1 MFVVH
6 GLDLSY
12 FTGKLEAYLR
22 ARGLPYR
29 LEEMDTRA
37 FKSLARHTGVRQMPQ
52 LELPDGRW
60 MTDTVQIIDTLE
72 NELPQPG
79 ITPSDPAFAFLAGL
93 IETYADEHLWRPALY
108 YRWAFDDDA
117 RLMSARLARGM
128 LRDIAAPFALKR
140 QFILLRQR
148 ARYLRG
154 EGVTSANRHQIEAD
168 YLDLL
173 DALDPVLRRR
183 DWVMGPGPTRADI
196 GLFGPM
202 FRHFHC
208 DPTPGRIMRARAPA
222 VAAWITRLWALEG
235 PVGPGARSMTSV
247 PDDLEDVFR
256 LIAGRC
262 LPEMAVNAAAM
273 AAGRDETVHRAGDAV
288 IRYRPNPYRAGR
300 LSRLSRDFE
309 ALDPTARGRVASV
322 LGGDG
327 TRALSGTNFTGIAL
341 ADPSRI
347 RDRWGRDVR

>member
-1 MFVVH
+1 MLVVH

-37 FKSLARHTGVRQMPQ
+37 FRGLARHTGVQQMPQ

-60 MTDTVQIIDTLE
+60 MTDTVQIIDALE
-72 NELPQPG
+72 KELPQPG
-79 ITPSDPAFAFLAGL
+79 ITPSDPVCAFVAGL

-108 YRWAFDDDA
+108 YRWAFDDDG

-128 LRDIAAPFALKR
+128 LRDIGGPLALKR

-154 EGVTSANRHQIEAD
+154 EGVTSANRHEIEAD

-173 DALDPVLRRR
+173 DALEPVLRRR
-183 DWVMGPGPTRADI
+183 DWVLGEVPTRADI

-222 VAAWITRLWALEG
+222 VAAWVTRLWALEG
-235 PVGPGARSMTSV
+235 PVGPGAQSLTSV
-247 PDDLEDVFR
+247 PDDLGDLFR
-256 LIAGRC
+256 LVVQRF
-262 LPEMAVNAAAM
+262 LPELLANAAAVV
-273 AAGRDETVHRAGDAV
+273 AGRGEVLHRVGGAV

-300 LSRLSRDFE
+300 LSRLIRDFH
-309 ALDPTARGRVASV
+309 ALDSAAKERVATV
-322 LGGDG
+322 LGHDG
-327 TRALSGTNFTGIAL
+327 TLALSGTTCTGFPS
-341 ADPSRI
+341 ADPFPI
-347 RDRWGRDVR
+347 RDRWGREVR

>member
-12 FTGKLEAYLR
+12 FTGKLEGYLR
-22 ARGLPYR
+22 ARGLAYR

-37 FKSLARHTGVRQMPQ
+37 FKNLARHTGVRQMPQ

-60 MTDTVQIIDTLE
+60 MTDTVRIIDALE
-72 NELPQPG
+72 SELPQPG
-79 ITPSDPAFAFLAGL
+79 ITPSDPACAFLAGL

-128 LRDIAAPFALKR
+128 LRDVGGPLVLKR
-140 QFILLRQR
+140 QFILMRQR
-148 ARYLRG
+148 AHYLRG
-154 EGVTSANRHQIEAD
+154 EGVTPVNRHRIEAD

-173 DALDPVLRRR
+173 DALDPLLRRR
-183 DWVMGPGPTRADI
+183 DWVMGHRPTRADI

-222 VAAWITRLWALEG
+222 VAAWVTRLWALEG
-235 PVGPGARSMTSV
+235 PGGPGLQSSMSA
-247 PDDLEDVFR
+247 PDDLDDLFR
-256 LIAGRC
+256 LVTARF
-262 LPEMAVNAAAM
+262 LPEFVANAAAV
-273 AAGRDETVHRAGDAV
+273 AAGHGEVVHRLGDAV

-300 LSRLSRDFE
+300 LSRLVREFD
-309 ALDPTARGRVASV
+309 ALDPSSKARAAAV
-322 LGGDG
+322 LGEDG
-327 TRALSGTNFTGIAL
+327 ARAFSGMTFAGSPPTRA
-341 ADPSRI
+341 PHI

>member
-29 LEEMDTRA
+29 LEEMDTGA
-37 FKSLARHTGVRQMPQ
+37 FKRLARHTGVRQMPQ

-60 MTDTVQIIDTLE
+60 MTDTVRIIDALE
-72 NELPQPG
+72 DELPQPG
-79 ITPSDPAFAFLAGL
+79 VTPSDPACAFLAGL
-93 IETYADEHLWRPALY
+93 IETYGDEHLWRPALY

-128 LRDIAAPFALKR
+128 LRDVGGPYALKR

-148 ARYLRG
+148 AHYLRG
-154 EGVTSANRHQIEAD
+154 EGVTSANRHRIEAD

-173 DALDPVLRRR
+173 DALEPVLRRR

-208 DPTPGRIMRARAPA
+208 DPTPERIMRERAPA
-222 VAAWITRLWALEG
+222 VAAWVTRLWALEG
-235 PVGPGARSMTSV
+235 PVGPEARSMTSV
-247 PDDLEDVFR
+247 PDDLADLFR
-256 LIAGRC
+256 LIADRF
-262 LPEMAVNAAAM
+262 LPEMAANATAVTE
-273 AAGRDETVHRAGDAV
+273 GQDETVHRLGDAI

-309 ALDPTARGRVASV
+309 ALDPPAKGRVASV
-322 LGGDG
+322 LGEDG
-327 TRALSGTNFTGIAL
+327 TRALSGATFTGIPPAY
-341 ADPSRI
+341 PSRI

>member
-1 MFVVH
+1 MLVVH

-12 FTGKLEAYLR
+12 FTGKLEGYLR

-37 FKSLARHTGVRQMPQ
+37 FKSLTRHTGVRQMPQ

-60 MTDTVQIIDTLE
+60 MTDTVQIIDALE
-72 NELPQPG
+72 HELPQPG
-79 ITPSDPAFAFLAGL
+79 ITPSDSACAFLAGL

-128 LRDIAAPFALKR
+128 LRDVAGPFALKR

-148 ARYLRG
+148 VHYLRG

-173 DALDPVLRRR
+173 DALEPVLRRR
-183 DWVMGPGPTRADI
+183 DWVLGEAPTRADI

-222 VAAWITRLWALEG
+222 VAAWVARLWALEG
-235 PVGPGARSMTSV
+235 PVGSGAQSMTSV
-247 PDDLEDVFR
+247 PRDLEDLFR
-256 LIAGRC
+256 LIADRF
-262 LPEMAVNAAAM
+262 LPELVANAAAV
-273 AAGRDETVHRAGDAV
+273 AAGQGATVHRAGDTV
-288 IRYRPNPYRAGR
+288 IRYRSNPYRAGR
-300 LSRLSRDFE
+300 LSRLNRDFE
-309 ALDPTARGRVASV
+309 ALDPPAKGRVAAV
-322 LGGDG
+322 LGEDG
-327 TRALSGTNFTGIAL
+327 TFALSGSTFTGFRS
-341 ADPSRI
+341 ADPLRI
-347 RDRWGRDVR
+347 RDRWGCDIP